1 MKMKLTFL
9 TTLILLVSF
18 ACTSYDAF
26 MTEYDNVSKETAQI
40 IDKEPNKGGLDK
52 ADEYLKA
59 QTVMLKKK
67 LAETTSCEVLKEQKK
82 KYSPLLDTTSA
93 RFSDLGNKHTAISK
107 EIGRFRTRMMVILV
121 EHYRSADNSQ

>member
-1 MKMKLTFL
+1 MKLTFL

-67 LAETTSCEVLKEQKK
+67 LAKRHRARCSKSKRRNIR
-82 KYSPLLDTTSA
+82 
-93 RFSDLGNKHTAISK
+93 RFS
-107 EIGRFRTRMMVILV
+107 TRLRPDFPIWVINTL
-121 EHYRSADNSQ
+121 RSAKRSEDSEHE